1 MPLVYRKTK
10 HGLEYRNEAPHLVA
24 KRVAEGWST
33 SKADAIA
40 PKPADAK
47 PADAKPPVPVAAA
60 PASAVDVSDDLP
72 VVVGD
77 EHDAN
82 DDAPPT
88 RAELE
93 AKAAE
98 LGVKVDKRWSDK
110 TLGERIESA
119 LANASA
125 TPSEG

>member
-1 MPLVYRKTK
+1 MPLVFRKGK
-10 HGLEYRNEAPHLVA
+10 HGLEYRSEAPHLVA
-24 KRVAEGWST
+24 KRVAEGWCT
-33 SKADAIA
+33 SKADALA
-40 PKPADAK
+40 PK

-60 PASAVDVSDDLP
+60 DAPAIAAPVADDLP
-72 VVVGD
+72 VAVD
-77 EHDAN
+77 

-98 LGVKVDKRWSDK
+98 LGIKVDKRWSDK

-119 LANASA
+119 LTS
-125 TPSEG
+125 SEG

>member
-33 SKADAIA
+33 SKADALA
-40 PKPADAK
+40 PKPA
-47 PADAKPPVPVAAA
+47 VPVAAA
-60 PASAVDVSDDLP
+60 PAPALDVSDD
-72 VVVGD
+72 
-77 EHDAN
+77 

-98 LGVKVDKRWSDK
+98 LGIKVDKRWSDK
-110 TLGERIESA
+110 TLGERIETA
-119 LANASA
+119 L
-125 TPSEG
+125 TPEG

>member
-10 HGLEYRNEAPHLVA
+10 HGLEYRSEAPHLVA

-33 SKADAIA
+33 SKADALA
-40 PKPADAK
+40 PKPAAK

-60 PASAVDVSDDLP
+60 PALAVSVSDDLP
-72 VVVGD
+72 VVVDGGH
-77 EHDAN
+77 EA

-98 LGVKVDKRWSDK
+98 LGIKVDKRWSDK

-119 LANASA
+119 LEAK
-125 TPSEG
+125 SEV

>member
-24 KRVAEGWST
+24 KRVAEGWCT
-33 SKADAIA
+33 SKADALA
-40 PKPADAK
+40 PKSS
-47 PADAKPPVPVAAA
+47 VSVAAA
-60 PASAVDVSDDLP
+60 DAPAVDAPALDVSD
-72 VVVGD
+72 
-77 EHDAN
+77 

-98 LGVKVDKRWSDK
+98 LGIKVDKRWSDK

-119 LANASA
+119 L

>member
-1 MPLVYRKTK
+1 MPLVFRKGK
-10 HGLEYRNEAPHLVA
+10 HGLEYRSEAPHLVA

-33 SKADAIA
+33 SKADALA

-60 PASAVDVSDDLP
+60 PAVAVDVSVD
-72 VVVGD
+72 
-77 EHDAN
+77 

-98 LGVKVDKRWSDK
+98 LGIKIDKRWSDK
-110 TLGERIESA
+110 TLGERIESL
-119 LANASA
+119 LANVNA

>member
-24 KRVAEGWST
+24 KRVAEGWCT
-33 SKADAIA
+33 SKADALA
-40 PKPADAK
+40 PKPAAQ
-47 PADAKPPVPVAAA
+47 PAVPVAAA
-60 PASAVDVSDDLP
+60 DAPAIAAPVADDLP
-72 VVVGD
+72 VAVDD
-77 EHDAN
+77 EPEA

-98 LGVKVDKRWSDK
+98 LGIKVDKRWSDK

-119 LANASA
+119 LTS
-125 TPSEG
+125 SEG

>member
-24 KRVAEGWST
+24 KRVAEGWCT
-33 SKADAIA
+33 SKADALA
-40 PKPADAK
+40 PKPAQ
-47 PADAKPPVPVAAA
+47 PAVPVAAA
-60 PASAVDVSDDLP
+60 PAVAVAPALDVSVD
-72 VVVGD
+72 
-77 EHDAN
+77 

-93 AKAAE
+93 AKACE
-98 LGVKVDKRWSDK
+98 LGIKVDKRWSDK

-119 LANASA
+119 LTS
-125 TPSEG
+125 SEG

>member
-24 KRVAEGWST
+24 KRVAEGWCT
-33 SKADAIA
+33 SKADALG
-40 PKPADAK
+40 AK
-47 PADAKPPVPVAAA
+47 SADAKPPVPVAAA
-60 PASAVDVSDDLP
+60 DAPAIDAPALDVSD
-72 VVVGD
+72 
-77 EHDAN
+77 

-98 LGVKVDKRWSDK
+98 LGIKVDKRWSDK
-110 TLGERIESA
+110 TLAERIESL
-119 LANASA
+119 LANVNA
-125 TPSEG
+125 PPEG

>member
-1 MPLVYRKTK
+1 MPLVFRKGK
-10 HGLEYRNEAPHLVA
+10 HGLEYRSEAPHLVA

-33 SKADAIA
+33 SKADALA
-40 PKPADAK
+40 PKPAQSS
-47 PADAKPPVPVAAA
+47 VPVAAA
-60 PASAVDVSDDLP
+60 PAVAVAPALDVSVDDEP
-72 VVVGD
+72 
-77 EHDAN
+77 DA

-98 LGVKVDKRWSDK
+98 LGIKVDKRWSDK

-119 LANASA
+119 LVA
-125 TPSEG
+125 TEV

>member
-24 KRVAEGWST
+24 KRVAEGWCT

-40 PKPADAK
+40 PKPS
-47 PADAKPPVPVAAA
+47 VSVAAA
-60 PASAVDVSDDLP
+60 DAPAIDATALDVSD
-72 VVVGD
+72 
-77 EHDAN
+77 

-98 LGVKVDKRWSDK
+98 LGIKVDKRWSDK

-119 LANASA
+119 L

>member
-1 MPLVYRKTK
+1 MPLVFRKGK
-10 HGLEYRNEAPHLVA
+10 HGLEYRSEAPHLVA

-33 SKADAIA
+33 SKADALA
-40 PKPADAK
+40 PKPAAK

-60 PASAVDVSDDLP
+60 PAVAVAPAPDVSVDDEP
-72 VVVGD
+72 
-77 EHDAN
+77 EA

-98 LGVKVDKRWSDK
+98 LGIKVDKRWSDR
-110 TLGERIESA
+110 TLSERIESA
-119 LANASA
+119 LEAK
-125 TPSEG
+125 PEV

>member
-24 KRVAEGWST
+24 KRVAEGWCT
-33 SKADAIA
+33 SKADALA
-40 PKPADAK
+40 PKPAQ
-47 PADAKPPVPVAAA
+47 PSVSVAAA
-60 PASAVDVSDDLP
+60 DAPAIDAPALDVSD
-72 VVVGD
+72 
-77 EHDAN
+77 

-98 LGVKVDKRWSDK
+98 LGIKVDKRWSDK
-110 TLGERIESA
+110 TLGERIESL
-119 LANASA
+119 LANVNA
-125 TPSEG
+125 PPEG

>member
-33 SKADAIA
+33 SKADALA
-40 PKPADAK
+40 PKPAQS
-47 PADAKPPVPVAAA
+47 PVPVAAVDA
-60 PASAVDVSDDLP
+60 PAIDDLP
-72 VVVGD
+72 VTVD
-77 EHDAN
+77 

-88 RAELE
+88 RTELE

-98 LGVKVDKRWSDK
+98 LGIKVDKRWSDK
-110 TLGERIESA
+110 TLGERIESL
-119 LANASA
+119 LANVNA
-125 TPSEG
+125 PPEG